1 MKRRR
6 NISARREK
14 GQAMVEAAL
23 VIPLFIIIL
32 VGIIDFGWIYS
43 HQLMINN
50 LSRDGARYAVVHYG
64 ESNLTE
70 QVTTHVKGSTSVIDP
85 DQLSVVLTPSGGD
98 IGVTVSTDLPVL
110 TPLTDIFVPGE
121 TILITSTT
129 VMSTD

>member
-1 MKRRR
+1 MKRWRAMSKR
-6 NISARREK
+6 KEK

-43 HQLMINN
+43 HQLMVNN

-64 ESNLTE
+64 ESNLTDK
-70 QVTTHVKGSTSVIDP
+70 VTAHVQGAATVIDP
-85 DQLSVVLTPSGGD
+85 NDLTVAVAAASGD

-129 VMSTD
+129 VMSID